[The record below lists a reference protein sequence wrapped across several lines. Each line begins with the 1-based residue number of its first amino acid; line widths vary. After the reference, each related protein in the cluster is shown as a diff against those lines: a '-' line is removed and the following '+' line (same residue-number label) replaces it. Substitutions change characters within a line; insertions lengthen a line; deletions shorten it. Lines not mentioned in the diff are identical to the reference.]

1 MRRQRGATL
10 AELLVALAVGMGAM
24 LMAAGLLLSANAVY
38 LAQMDAVA
46 LDEGGRYAL
55 ESIARAVRQ
64 AAFVNWERAGAAAA
78 RSAGPAR
85 VGGLDARSLPRT
97 SDGIDGALADV
108 ANGSDVL
115 AVRFAGS
122 GAAAGGD
129 GSAINCAGFGVG
141 ENDDGW
147 SIFYVGRDA
156 RGEAELRCKYRGA
169 NSWGA
174 DAIVAGVDSFQLLY
188 GVDTDDPPD
197 GVANE
202 YVSATALDERGAALW
217 KRVAS
222 VRVALMLHGAHA
234 ANLEPRTFHLFGR
247 PYSDAFSGVDRG
259 VRLAEQDLPAELRRR
274 ERKLFATTIYVH
286 APP

>member
-24 LMAAGLLLSANAVY
+24 LMAAALLLSANAVY
-38 LAQMDAVA
+38 LAQTDAVA

-55 ESIARAVRQ
+55 DSIARAVRQ

-78 RSAGPAR
+78 QSAGPAR
-85 VGGLDARSLPRT
+85 VSGLDARSLPRS
-97 SDGIDGALADV
+97 SDGIDGALADTV
-108 ANGSDVL
+108 NGSDVL

-129 GSAINCAGFGVG
+129 GSAVNCAGFGVG
-141 ENDDGW
+141 QDDDGW

-169 NSWGA
+169 HSWGA

-202 YVSATALDERGAALW
+202 YISASALDERGTALW

-222 VRVALMLHGAHA
+222 IRVALMLHGAHA
-234 ANLEPRTFHLFGR
+234 ANVEPRMFHLFGR
-247 PYSDAFSGVDRG
+247 AYSDAFAGVDRG
-259 VRLAEQDLPAELRRR
+259 VRLAEVDLPAALRGR
-274 ERKLFATTIYVH
+274 ERKLFATTINLH

>member
-24 LMAAGLLLSANAVY
+24 LMAAALLLSANAVY

-55 ESIARAVRQ
+55 DSIARAVRQ

-78 RSAGPAR
+78 QSAGPAR
-85 VGGLDARSLPRT
+85 VAGLDARSLPRS
-97 SDGIDGALADV
+97 SDGIDGVLADAV
-108 ANGSDVL
+108 NGSDVL

-129 GSAINCAGFGVG
+129 GSAVNCAGFGVG
-141 ENDDGW
+141 QDDDGW

-169 NSWGA
+169 HSWGA

-202 YVSATALDERGAALW
+202 YVSASALDERGAALW

-222 VRVALMLHGAHA
+222 IRVALMLHGAHA
-234 ANLEPRTFHLFGR
+234 ANLEPRMFHLFGR
-247 PYSDAFSGVDRG
+247 AYSDAFSSVDRG
-259 VRLAEQDLPAELRRR
+259 VRLAEDDLPAALRRR
-274 ERKLFATTIYVH
+274 ERKLFATTIYMH